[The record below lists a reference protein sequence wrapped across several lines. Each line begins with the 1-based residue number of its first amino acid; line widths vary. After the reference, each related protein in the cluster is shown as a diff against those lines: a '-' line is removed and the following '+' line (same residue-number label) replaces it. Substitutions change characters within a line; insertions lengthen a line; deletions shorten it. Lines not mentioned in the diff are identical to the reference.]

1 MIEILI
7 GLFIFVLCVY
17 IFNYLRIDFED
28 FIGTVIGICFMAIIF
43 WLIGKGVLL
52 LFI

>member
-17 IFNYLRIDFED
+17 VFDYLQINFED
-28 FIGTVIGICFMAIIF
+28 LVGTVIGICFMSIIF

-52 LFI
+52 FI